1 MTAEPRSAKPRLLRR
16 PGLLG
21 WRGGGGS
28 LVWGMTT
35 EPLTILFDLDG
46 TVVDSQP
53 GILAS
58 CRAALRALGHEP
70 GDLDVGA
77 LIGPPL
83 EEVLAK
89 VLGRFGDD
97 RVDEAV
103 AAYRR
108 HYGTTGLK
116 ETTVY
121 PGLGEALDQLLALEA
136 RLFIATSKRT
146 VFAETILAGLGLID
160 RFAGVHGSEPGG
172 ALDRKADL
180 IGALMRRHD
189 LSARRC
195 LMVGDRRQDVEG
207 ARANGVPTV
216 GVLWGYG
223 DRAEL
228 ESAGAAH
235 LVARPHE
242 LVAYAKTE
250 AGRRGAA

>member
-1 MTAEPRSAKPRLLRR
+1 
-16 PGLLG
+16 
-21 WRGGGGS
+21 
-28 LVWGMTT
+28 MTT
-35 EPLTILFDLDG
+35 APLTILFDLDG

-58 CRAALRALGHEP
+58 CRAALRELGHEP
-70 GDLDVGA
+70 GDLDIGA

-83 EEVLAK
+83 EEMLAQVLR
-89 VLGRFGDD
+89 RFGDD

-108 HYGTTGLK
+108 HYGSTGLL

-121 PGLGEALDQLLALEA
+121 PGLGEALDQLLAQEA

-146 VFAETILAGLGLID
+146 VFAEAILASLGLID

-172 ALDRKADL
+172 AVDRKADL
-180 IGALMRRHD
+180 IAELMRRHD
-189 LSARRC
+189 LSAPRC

-207 ARANGVPTV
+207 ARANGVSTV

-235 LVARPHE
+235 LVAEPGE
-242 LVAYAKTE
+242 LAPVAE
-250 AGRRGAA
+250 AFGGGSGGA